1 MADSLNT
8 PTLPETET
16 LDHPTDELAINLS
29 TTYAIL
35 DAIIACFRGGDKHG
49 AYVIPEISVHYALC
63 HVHSLISKCEKSLDR
78 LNDDFDV
85 PVQPRGR
92 AAMAVQS

>member
-29 TTYAIL
+29 TTRAIL
-35 DAIIACFRGGDKHG
+35 DAIIACFRGGDKDG
-49 AYVIPEISVHYALC
+49 GYVIPEISVHYALC
-63 HVHSLISKCEKSLDR
+63 HVHTLITKCEKSLER
-78 LNDDFDV
+78 LNADFDV
-85 PVQPRGR
+85 PVNPR
-92 AAMAVQS
+92 AHIAQAVQS